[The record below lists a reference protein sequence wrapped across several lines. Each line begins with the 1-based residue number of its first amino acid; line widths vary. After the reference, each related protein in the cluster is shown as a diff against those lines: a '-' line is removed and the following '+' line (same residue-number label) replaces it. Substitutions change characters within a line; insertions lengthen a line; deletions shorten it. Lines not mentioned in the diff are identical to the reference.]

1 MKRNRLRHNEYYD
14 IQHKYDKLYNKSLN
28 KENFKNLIKIISDRD
43 NILLAYRNIKRNTGS
58 GTSGID
64 GLTIKDI
71 ENLTCDEVI
80 EKVKI
85 MLNNFTPQAVR
96 RVYIPKPNGDK
107 RPLGIPTI
115 WERLVQQSILQVLDP
130 ICEAKFHKH
139 SYGFRPNRSTKH
151 AIARMNHTINM
162 NKLYYCIDIDIKGF
176 FDNVNHNKL
185 LRQMWTMGIRDKQ
198 LLCIISKMLKAEIQG
213 EGIPIKG
220 TPQGGILSPILSNIV
235 LNELDWWVSNQW
247 ETFKTKKEYHTKVKN
262 GILDESGRIRAQK
275 KTNLKEVYIIRYADD
290 FKIMCRSFNHAK
302 RMFYAVKDFLKVRL
316 KLDISTEK
324 SKIVNLTKQSSEFLG
339 IKVKAVRKGKKIVA
353 HSWMSDKAKKT
364 ARDKIKTCIKN
375 LQKEQS
381 HKNIMKL
388 NQTILG
394 IQNYY
399 SIATH
404 ITKDLSDINF
414 ITEKIMHNRLKN
426 IYKRATFEELSERM
440 KERYKGYN
448 PKLYKIDGIVIVPTY
463 AQRYK
468 RLMNF
473 SQKTNSYTT
482 EGRYFIHDELEII
495 DKYIIKEIKDSYEKL
510 KSIEYNDNRISKFIS
525 QYGRCEISNI
535 PLQNKDWHCH
545 HIKLKHDGGT
555 DRYRNLTVIKSD
567 IHDAIHS
574 SNTDKIKNIMSKYKL
589 DKNQKRRFDKLRL
602 EINLEVYYGCL

>member
-1 MKRNRLRHNEYYD
+1 MKRDRLRHNEYYD

-80 EKVKI
+80 EKVQS

-107 RPLGIPTI
+107 RPLGIPPI

-185 LRQMWTMGIRDKQ
+185 LRQMWTIGIRDKQ

-213 EGIPIKG
+213 EGIPSKG
-220 TPQGGILSPILSNIV
+220 TPKGGILSPILSNIV

-247 ETFKTKKEYHTKVKN
+247 ETFKTKKEYHTRVKN
-262 GILDESGRIRAQK
+262 GNLYESGRIRAQK
-275 KTNLKEVYIIRYADD
+275 TTNLKEVYIIRYADD

-302 RMFYAVKDFLKVRL
+302 RMFYAVKDFF
-316 KLDISTEK
+316 K
-324 SKIVNLTKQSSEFLG
+324 S
-339 IKVKAVRKGKKIVA
+339 
-353 HSWMSDKAKKT
+353 
-364 ARDKIKTCIKN
+364 
-375 LQKEQS
+375 
-381 HKNIMKL
+381 
-388 NQTILG
+388 
-394 IQNYY
+394 
-399 SIATH
+399 
-404 ITKDLSDINF
+404 
-414 ITEKIMHNRLKN
+414 
-426 IYKRATFEELSERM
+426 
-440 KERYKGYN
+440 
-448 PKLYKIDGIVIVPTY
+448 
-463 AQRYK
+463 
-468 RLMNF
+468 
-473 SQKTNSYTT
+473 
-482 EGRYFIHDELEII
+482 
-495 DKYIIKEIKDSYEKL
+495 
-510 KSIEYNDNRISKFIS
+510 
-525 QYGRCEISNI
+525 
-535 PLQNKDWHCH
+535 
-545 HIKLKHDGGT
+545 
-555 DRYRNLTVIKSD
+555 
-567 IHDAIHS
+567 
-574 SNTDKIKNIMSKYKL
+574 
-589 DKNQKRRFDKLRL
+589 
-602 EINLEVYYGCL
+602 